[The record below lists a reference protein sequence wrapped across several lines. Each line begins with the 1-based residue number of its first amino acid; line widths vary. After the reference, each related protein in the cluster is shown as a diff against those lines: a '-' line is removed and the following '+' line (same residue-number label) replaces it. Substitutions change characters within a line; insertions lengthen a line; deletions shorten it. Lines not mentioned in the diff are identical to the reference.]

1 MFQDKKNIL
10 ISPLNWGL
18 GHASRLIPIINYFIE
33 NNHNVIIAGNG
44 ASLELLRQKFPH
56 LKYYIIS
63 APEMYYGNKKAIN
76 IKLILGFVKQLIN
89 IPIERYKTKKIVNQ
103 NQIDIIITDT
113 RPGIFNKETVNIYI
127 THQINVYLS
136 KKQCI
141 IGKLLTKLHYW
152 IIGKYT
158 YCLVPDI
165 SGEKSL
171 TGRLS
176 KIDKLKNV
184 HYIGILSRFASI
196 EAGINKSQKKDNNIL
211 CILSGPEPQ
220 RSILEQKI
228 IDLLKESN
236 LRAIIIRG
244 IIGSSNKQII
254 KNIELFDTINDEEL
268 LLLIHNSKLILCRSG
283 YSSLMD
289 LAALNRKALI
299 IPTPGQPEQ
308 EYLAQRF
315 KEIYDFKTCNQ
326 NNLTL
331 YLLFTDYNQS
341 EKWFSNHNQEYR
353 EFLKNIL

>member
-1 MFQDKKNIL
+1 MDQNKKNIL

-18 GHASRLIPIINYFIE
+18 GHASRLIPIIIYLIE
-33 NNHNVIIAGNG
+33 NNHNLIIAGNG
-44 ASLELLRQKFPH
+44 AALELLKQKFPH
-56 LKYYIIS
+56 LKYYLIS

-76 IKLILGFVKQLIN
+76 IKLIWGFVKQLIN

-113 RPGIFNKETVNIYI
+113 RPGIFNKKTTNIYI

-136 KKQCI
+136 KSQCT

-152 IIGKYT
+152 IINKYT

-176 KIDKLKNV
+176 QTDKLKNV
-184 HYIGILSRFASI
+184 HYIGILSRFADM
-196 EAGINKSQKKDNNIL
+196 ETGINKSHKKDNDII

-228 IDLLKESN
+228 IASLIESN
-236 LRAIIIRG
+236 LRTIIIRG
-244 IIGSSNKQII
+244 IIGSATKRII

-268 LLLIHNSKLILCRSG
+268 LSLIHNSKLIICRSG

-289 LAALNRKALI
+289 LAALNKKALI

-308 EYLAQRF
+308 EYLAQRL

-331 YLLFTDYNQS
+331 NLLFTDYNQS
-341 EKWFSNHNQEYR
+341 ENWFVNHNQGYR
-353 EFLKNIL
+353 EFFKNIL

>member
-18 GHASRLIPIINYFIE
+18 GHASRLIPIINFLIE

-56 LKYYIIS
+56 LNYYIIS
-63 APEMYYGNKKAIN
+63 APEMFYGNKKAIN
-76 IKLILGFVKQLIN
+76 IRLIIGFVKQLIN
-89 IPIERYKTKKIVNQ
+89 IPLERYKTKKIVNQ

-113 RPGIFNKETVNIYI
+113 RPGIFNKKTVNIYI

-136 KKQCI
+136 KRQGI

-165 SGEKSL
+165 SGENSL
-171 TGRLS
+171 TGKLS
-176 KIDKLKNV
+176 KTDKLKNV
-184 HYIGILSRFASI
+184 HYIGILSRFESM
-196 EAGINKSQKKDNNIL
+196 ENGNKKPQKKEIDIL

-228 IDLLKESN
+228 IHLLKESN
-236 LRAIIIRG
+236 LKTKIIRG
-244 IIGSSNKQII
+244 IIGSTNKQTI

-268 LLLIHNSKLILCRSG
+268 LSLIHNSKLILCRSG

-331 YLLFTDYNQS
+331 NLLLTNYNQS
-341 EKWFSNHNQEYR
+341 EYWFSTHNQAYKK
-353 EFLKNIL
+353 FIKNIL